1 MKRSIFPFAL
11 AALCASGCS
20 PKYYS
25 PNTQNVPMI
34 REKGQVG
41 LTVAGSG
48 SQVEFQG
55 AYGLTDQIALQASGG
70 WFIPGD
76 LDNGNGGS
84 GRFAEGGL
92 GLYRPVGEHFV
103 FETYGLFGFGKMENH
118 LPSTQEQYPETT
130 GRISANIVRYGLQ
143 PNFGFVT
150 KYFTIALSSRFV
162 VLDYSSIRGSLIY
175 NNENQIDYLR
185 DNKTHFLIEPAL
197 TLRGGLEW
205 LQFQFQIGPSI
216 NVANSSFP
224 QDDGFA
230 TFGLFF
236 NLRSK
241 QN

>member
-1 MKRSIFPFAL
+1 MKTSIYLFAL
-11 AALCASGCS
+11 AAVLVAGCS

-34 REKGQVG
+34 SEKGQVG

-48 SQVEFQG
+48 NQVEFQG
-55 AYGLTDQIALQASGG
+55 AYGLTNQLALQANGG
-70 WFIPGD
+70 WFIPAD

-84 GRFAEGGL
+84 GRFVEGGL
-92 GLYRPVGEHFV
+92 GYYRPIGEHFV
-103 FETYGLFGFGKMENH
+103 FETYGIAGFGKFENH

-130 GRISANIVRYGLQ
+130 GKISGNIGRYGLQ

-162 VLDYSSIRGSLIY
+162 VLNYSDIDGDLIY
-175 NNENQIDYLR
+175 NNEDQATYLR
-185 DNKTHFLIEPAL
+185 ENKTHFLIEPAL

-205 LQFQFQIGPSI
+205 LQFQIQFGPSI
-216 NVANSSFP
+216 NVTNSSFP

-236 NLRSK
+236 NLRSSR
-241 QN
+241 N